1 MNLFTSSFK
10 RIFKERIVL
19 FIPVL
24 AGILVVFHLVAPPS
38 DGFRVIE
45 NNSFWKK
52 KTFDKNKYE
61 IVVCGDSRIYRGI
74 SPDHMKEILS
84 GYKIINLGY
93 GSAGYGDIML
103 NEINKR
109 IDFESKKSMVILGIT
124 PLSLTHEGEMN
135 WHLRTELA
143 TKKEELIEL
152 LYFKKIS
159 QFFIPFTFS
168 EMEKHVKGKDFYT
181 SKKQE
186 YLDGG
191 WVATYEEKPWEI
203 AALKSYS
210 TRFINNQVLE
220 SNINRLV
227 KATGEWTE
235 KGIQVFAF
243 RPPTT
248 EKMVALEDSLSGFNE
263 SNIRERLENKG
274 AIYLDFEMDK
284 YTTFDGSHLQKESA
298 IRFSKDLA
306 NAIANNHQSAQNL
319 HNSKNE

>member
-1 MNLFTSSFK
+1 MSLFTSSFNP
-10 RIFKERIVL
+10 IFKERLVL
-19 FIPVL
+19 FVL
-24 AGILVVFHLVAPPS
+24 VLIGIFFVFRLIAPPS

-52 KTFDKNKYE
+52 KTFDKKKYD
-61 IVVCGDSRIYRGI
+61 IVACGDSRVYRGI
-74 SPDHMKEILS
+74 SPDHMNEVLKD
-84 GYKIINLGY
+84 YNIINFGY

-109 IDFESKKSMVILGIT
+109 IDFNSKKSTVVLGIT

-135 WHLRTELA
+135 YHLRFELD
-143 TKKEELIEL
+143 TKREELLEL
-152 LYFKKIS
+152 LYFKAFK
-159 QFFIPFTFS
+159 QFFVPFTLE
-168 EMEKHVKGKDFYT
+168 EMSNSLKGKKFYT

-210 TRFINNQVLE
+210 TRFINNQVLK
-220 SNINRLV
+220 SNINRL
-227 KATGEWTE
+227 TSIIREWTD
-235 KGIQVFAF
+235 KGVQVYAL

-248 EKMVALEDSLSGFNE
+248 DKMVALEDSLSGFNE
-263 SNIRERLENKG
+263 VQIRTELENAG
-274 AIYLDFEMDK
+274 ATYLEIELNK

-298 IRFSKDLA
+298 IEFSKDLA
-306 NAIANNHQSAQNL
+306 SAIANSN
-319 HNSKNE
+319 